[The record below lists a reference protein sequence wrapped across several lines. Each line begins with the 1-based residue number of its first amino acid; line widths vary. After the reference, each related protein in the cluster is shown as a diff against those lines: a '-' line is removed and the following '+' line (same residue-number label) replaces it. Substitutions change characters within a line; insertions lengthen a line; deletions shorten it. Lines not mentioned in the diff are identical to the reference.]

1 MSFCIERVRRT
12 AAALSLFGLLLAA
25 ATSGSAADLRQ
36 QVAAHIEVGEFAPAL
51 KLARAADRNQA
62 DPLLGQ
68 IAAAQ
73 AAAGLRHAALA
84 TAGDISDGLIRSSTL
99 SQITSEP
106 VRARGGAGG
115 VEVDFDPLID
125 LIEATVSPDSWD
137 EAGGGGAIDGFKGG
151 VFVDAEGVLRPL
163 IKIENG
169 TRLSLTRSRA
179 AVAADNSDARR
190 PSAMRKVSLTRL
202 EKVVELRRAAGE
214 KLDQDMRMLAGLQRI
229 EFVFVYPESGEIVLA
244 GPAGD
249 WRFDAEGRAVN
260 PKSGRPVCQLDDLV
274 VVLRHM
280 TSADDARFGCNIKP
294 RPEALAKTQ
303 EVLKA
308 LRSKPFPVGKRA
320 RDAWAEKIRSAVGKQ
335 DIEVYGVDART
346 RVGRVMVEADYHMKL
361 IGMGLEPGV
370 QGVTSYLD
378 SIKLAKGEA
387 PPTMDVLRWWFTLNY
402 DAVKSTADGNAFA
415 FSGQGAQVLS
425 ENEMLTKLGK
435 RVHTGKSE
443 HLNRQFAAGFT
454 KQFEHLAIKYPVYAE
469 LRNIFDMALVGALIR
484 SERLDESSGWRMSYF
499 GDAKKYQV
507 ALARAPR
514 QVETVINHR
523 LINQAKRQH
532 IVAGVSGGVTVDP
545 RDLVSRKHI
554 KIDREGR
561 LSKERSSGKPLDLPK
576 NRWWWD

>member
-1 MSFCIERVRRT
+1 MSLTIERGRRC
-12 AAALSLFGLLLAA
+12 AAALALFSLLLTGVAV
-25 ATSGSAADLRQ
+25 SSAADVPQR
-36 QVAAHIEVGEFAPAL
+36 VAAHLEAGEFAPAL
-51 KLARAADRNQA
+51 SLAHAANRGQA
-62 DPLLGQ
+62 DDLLGQ

-73 AAAGLRHAALA
+73 ATAGLRNAALA
-84 TAGDISDGLIRSSTL
+84 TAQDISDDLIRSSTL
-99 SQITSEP
+99 SQITSQP
-106 VRARGGAGG
+106 IRARGGAGG
-115 VEVDFDPLID
+115 VEIDFDPLIE
-125 LIEATVSPDSWD
+125 LIEATVAPDSWD
-137 EAGGGGAIDGFKGG
+137 ANGGPGAIDGFEGG

-163 IKIENG
+163 IQIENSP
-169 TRLSLTRSRA
+169 RLSLARSRA
-179 AVAADNSDARR
+179 AKAADNSDARR
-190 PSAMRKVSLTRL
+190 PSPMRKVSLTRL
-202 EKVVELRRAAGE
+202 EKMVQMRLAAGE
-214 KLDQDMRMLAGLQRI
+214 KLDQDMLMLAGLQRI
-229 EFVFVYPESGEIVLA
+229 EYVFVYPESGEIVLA

-249 WRFDAEGRAVN
+249 WRLDAEGRAVN

-280 TSADDARFGCNIKP
+280 TRSKDARFGCNIKP

-303 EVLKA
+303 ALLKA
-308 LRSKPFPVGKRA
+308 GSTKPIPAGKRA
-320 RDAWAEKIRSAVGKQ
+320 REAWLEKIRSAVGKQ
-335 DIEVYGVDART
+335 DIEVYGVDPRT
-346 RVGRVMVEADYHMKL
+346 RVGRVMVEADYRMKL

-415 FSGQGAQVLS
+415 FSGQGAKVLS

-443 HLNRQFAAGFT
+443 HLNREFAAGFT
-454 KQFEHLAIKYPVYAE
+454 KQFEQLATKYPVYAE

-484 SERLDESSGWRMSYF
+484 SERLDETAGWRMSCF
-499 GDAKKYQV
+499 GDAEKYQV

-523 LINQAKRQH
+523 VINKVH
-532 IVAGVSGGVTVDP
+532 VVAGVSGGVTVDP
-545 RDLVSRKHI
+545 RDLVNRKSI
-554 KIDREGR
+554 KVDRDGR
-561 LSKERSSGKPLDLPK
+561 LNKERNSGKPVDLPK